1 MVQKEI
7 AVLREKARDLERE
20 VNVKEVEVKVMTN
33 KYNLLRE
40 DYTTLKLAAM
50 VGDKNPPT
58 SDKID
63 NNPALYDANS
73 FGYIELIKE
82 N

>member
-1 MVQKEI
+1 
-7 AVLREKARDLERE
+7 
-20 VNVKEVEVKVMTN
+20 MTN